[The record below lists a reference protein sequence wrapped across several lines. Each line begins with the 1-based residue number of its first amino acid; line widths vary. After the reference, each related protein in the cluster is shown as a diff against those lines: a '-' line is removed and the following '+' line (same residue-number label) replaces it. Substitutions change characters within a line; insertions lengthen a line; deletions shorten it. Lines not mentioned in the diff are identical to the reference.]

1 MIKIININNFNVD
14 DTIIIKNDKINLI
27 TNSIINNNKLVF
39 FSEKDKLITFW
50 EYLNNNFNE
59 CKNTIKF
66 SCVDW
71 LEGVM
76 IIDKE
81 RILAIGDIDNKNLIL
96 LININNYQIKQFY
109 LKEQYFSF
117 YNIGNNSFL
126 IGGLQKFIQGF
137 IEGDNIKVNEEKK
150 YIIRDIK
157 ENDLIMK
164 FIDMGNRKFVI
175 GCQRG
180 EIIKYQFNY

>member
-1 MIKIININNFNVD
+1 M
-14 DTIIIKNDKINLI
+14 
-27 TNSIINNNKLVF
+27 
-39 FSEKDKLITFW
+39 
-50 EYLNNNFNE
+50 
-59 CKNTIKF
+59 
-66 SCVDW
+66 
-71 LEGVM
+71 
-76 IIDKE
+76 
-81 RILAIGDIDNKNLIL
+81 
-96 LININNYQIKQFY
+96 
-109 LKEQYFSF
+109 KEQYFSF

-180 EIIKYQFNY
+180 EIIKYQFNYK